1 MIARWF
7 RDTFYIY
14 RRFDAAN
21 WAASP
26 WTYVTSFRGFI
37 QPAGASLA
45 TKNGAA
51 NPSAMFTIYCPVNIG
66 IEIGDRVEDTDGA
79 TYIVMDSQKQGVAG
93 TDHHQ
98 ELSVERET
106 V

>member
-51 NPSAMFTIYCPVNIG
+51 NPSAMFTIYWKVFGRQHGTLCRFRRIRNALY
-66 IEIGDRVEDTDGA
+66 EGA
-79 TYIVMDSQKQGVAG
+79 AVHGAG
-93 TDHHQ
+93 Y
-98 ELSVERET
+98 
-106 V
+106 